1 MEIHKT
7 PLKDCFIVKP
17 TAFKDDRGYFLET
30 FNQTHFQE
38 VTGLSRAFVQDN
50 QSSSSKGVLR
60 GLHFQTGEMAQAKL
74 VRVVKGSVLDVV
86 VDLRMDSESF
96 GKTFSVILDDRD
108 HWQLYVPRGFA
119 HGFIT
124 LSDESIFCYKCD
136 NFYHRASEGGIIY
149 NDATLA
155 IDWHLPEEEF
165 IVSEKDLQLPK
176 FEEVI
181 R

>member
-1 MEIHKT
+1 
-7 PLKDCFIVKP
+7 
-17 TAFKDDRGYFLET
+17 
-30 FNQTHFQE
+30 
-38 VTGLSRAFVQDN
+38 
-50 QSSSSKGVLR
+50 
-60 GLHFQTGEMAQAKL
+60 MAQAKL